1 MTRIVT
7 FLGNAR
13 YLKEAIQENK
23 LTDVFV
29 DKSYTIGEVYYDK
42 RVNYHYVDTGIKLS
56 EDNQVEMINRRIRI
70 AKMIREIISKMNDDI
85 LFLDSDVIVYGIDN
99 LLRQLGN
106 VDVPTSIA
114 IQAKAKP
121 TDFVVLFFLSTNFY
135 LPLKWKPKLEN
146 IINDYLNNS
155 LYTHNPVDIFIHNQ
169 LQSQILRIAGVCHYI
184 NGLKF
189 CTWG

>member
-7 FLGNAR
+7 FLGNAK

-23 LTDVFV
+23 LTDVFI
-29 DKSYTIGEVYYDK
+29 DHSYTIGEVYYDK
-42 RVNYHYVDTGIKLS
+42 DVNYHYVDTGIKLS
-56 EDNQVEMINRRIRI
+56 QNNQVEMINRRIRI
-70 AKMIREIISKMNDDI
+70 AKMIKEIISKINDNI

-99 LLRQLGN
+99 LLKRLEN
-106 VDVPTSIA
+106 VTVPSTIA

-121 TDFVVLFFLSTNFY
+121 TDFVVTFFLSTNFY
-135 LPLKWKPKLEN
+135 LPLKWKPKLEG
-146 IINDYLNNS
+146 IVDAYLNNS

-169 LQSQILRIAGVCHYI
+169 LRSQILRIAGVCHYI